1 MSKKAFG
8 QYLRSLRND
17 RGYSLRELA
26 SQIEITPYYLC
37 YIENG
42 TKSNP
47 SIKVISRLFKTLKM
61 NKNEIELFLDLHA
74 KANDCVSLDII
85 QYIMEHD
92 EIREAV
98 RHERDKTGAAPNWND
113 FINCFMKNDG

>member
-26 SQIEITPYYLC
+26 SKIEITPYYLC

-47 SIKVISRLFKTLKM
+47 SIKVIARLFKTLKM
-61 NKNEIELFLDLHA
+61 NKNEIETFLDLHA
-74 KANDCVSLDII
+74 KANDCVSLDIV

-92 EIREAV
+92 EIRESV
-98 RHERDKTGAAPNWND
+98 RHERDKDGAVPNWD
-113 FINCFMKNDG
+113 EFITAFMKNYG